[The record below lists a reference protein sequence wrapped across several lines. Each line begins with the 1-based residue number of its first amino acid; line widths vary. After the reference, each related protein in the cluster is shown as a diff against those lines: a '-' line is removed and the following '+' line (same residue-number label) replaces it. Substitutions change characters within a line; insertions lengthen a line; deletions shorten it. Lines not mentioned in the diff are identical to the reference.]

1 MLVTV
6 SLERAWYLAFHMFV
20 CDVSRTRRSEKSERI
35 YMMHEQGLE
44 AMKKMSQPSHQP
56 IIHVGQNL
64 NTILYPLYLP
74 RLQWTLKPWRYF
86 ENITITNFYV
96 MERGT
101 PRPDASLI

>member
-20 CDVSRTRRSEKSERI
+20 CDVSRTRRSEKSERNI
-35 YMMHEQGLE
+35 DARTRTE